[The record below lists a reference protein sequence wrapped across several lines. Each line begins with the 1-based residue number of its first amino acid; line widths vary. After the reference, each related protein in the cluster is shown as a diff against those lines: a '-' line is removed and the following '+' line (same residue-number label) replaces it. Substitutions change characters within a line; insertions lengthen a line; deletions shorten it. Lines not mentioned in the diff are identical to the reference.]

1 MCTTYFGIEAFLRER
16 EREREREE
24 MESVAVDANETFAVT
39 RPSTSV
45 TECQEVLSMW
55 LLLLFEL
62 VIFLL
67 NTSKE

>member
-1 MCTTYFGIEAFLRER
+1 
-16 EREREREE
+16 

-45 TECQEVLSMW
+45 TECQEVISMW